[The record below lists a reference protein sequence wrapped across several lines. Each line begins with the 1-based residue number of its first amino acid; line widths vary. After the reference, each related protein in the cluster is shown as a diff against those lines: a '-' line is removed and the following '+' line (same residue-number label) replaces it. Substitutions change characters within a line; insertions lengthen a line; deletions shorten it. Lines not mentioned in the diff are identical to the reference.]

1 LNSNVNCKDSTTLC
15 ASLIQKNF
23 WFYIITQWISKY
35 YISNKFKRSWYKL
48 FG

>member
-23 WFYIITQWISKY
+23 WFYIIILW
-35 YISNKFKRSWYKL
+35 L
-48 FG
+48 